1 MKSFYKLKKKNP
13 NRIWAKD
20 MDLSL
25 NIKYKWLWN
34 IWKYIQLHLELQ
46 IKSIPFPIY

>member
-1 MKSFYKLKKKNP
+1 
-13 NRIWAKD
+13 

-34 IWKYIQLHLELQ
+34 ILKYIQLHLELQ
-46 IKSIPFPIY
+46 IKIIPFPIYQISKNQKVW